1 MLLHSRVHANQHKT
15 EVQASSHAKPS
26 VLNATVQLVTDFQD
40 ESQQKD
46 PKESVKENVAFRIS
60 FPESRE
66 NLVKLLSMC
75 KHSIVTIVSTFLS
88 LPAAMP
94 APSCY
99 YASSFLLLC

>member
-15 EVQASSHAKPS
+15 EVQASSHATPP

-60 FPESRE
+60 SPESRE
-66 NLVKLLSMC
+66 K
-75 KHSIVTIVSTFLS
+75 
-88 LPAAMP
+88 PAKAAIDVQTQHFYNRQRVP
-94 APSCY
+94 VASCC